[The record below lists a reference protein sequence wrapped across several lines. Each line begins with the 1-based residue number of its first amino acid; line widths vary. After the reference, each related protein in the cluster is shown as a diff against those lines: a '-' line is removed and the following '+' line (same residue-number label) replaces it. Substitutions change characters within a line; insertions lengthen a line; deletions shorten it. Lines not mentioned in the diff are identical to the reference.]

1 MQEPLTKLE
10 RQTLQDEMLEFPDLD
25 LGFLERLKGLRDI
38 ASGNDLAAIA
48 YFLRSLEAFEL
59 GSLERAIS
67 ERCYGLALIRVQR
80 EVEGT
85 FALERSDPI
94 LEHYGFAPFELD
106 HE

>member
-1 MQEPLTKLE
+1 MQDALTELE
-10 RQTLQDEMLEFPDLD
+10 RQTLEGEPLEFPTLSV
-25 LGFLERLKGLRDI
+25 GILERLRGLRAF
-38 ASGNDLAAIA
+38 ASGHDLTAIS
-48 YFLRSLEAFEL
+48 YFSRSLETFEL

-94 LEHYGFAPFELD
+94 LEQHGFAPFELD
-106 HE
+106 GE

>member
-1 MQEPLTKLE
+1 MQDALTELE
-10 RQTLQDEMLEFPDLD
+10 RQTLEGEPLEFPALSF
-25 LGFLERLKGLRDI
+25 GILERLRGLRAF
-38 ASGNDLAAIA
+38 ASGHDLTAIS
-48 YFLRSLEAFEL
+48 YFSRSLETFEL

-94 LEHYGFAPFELD
+94 LEQHGFAPFELD
-106 HE
+106 GE